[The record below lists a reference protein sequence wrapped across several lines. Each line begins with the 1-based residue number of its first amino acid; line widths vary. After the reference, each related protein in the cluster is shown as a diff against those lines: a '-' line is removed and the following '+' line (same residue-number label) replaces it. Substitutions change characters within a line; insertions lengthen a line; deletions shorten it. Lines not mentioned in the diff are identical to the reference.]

1 MPKMMVAA
9 EHIIFINTMIQDHHT
24 ITTTDRFRFGEVT
37 SQIRSF
43 HRFNFDISSENA
55 LEPITHLLCVNCF
68 LWWRLEARGSLK
80 TTEEERRRQ
89 QQAKAQARRPPNQA
103 RKQQATN
110 TSKQCIHPPLGT
122 LVVSTNSSTPLHI
135 EHHVIF

>member
-103 RKQQATN
+103 RKQQATQ
-110 TSKQCIHPPLGT
+110 THPNSAYT
-122 LVVSTNSSTPLHI
+122 HRLVH
-135 EHHVIF
+135 